1 MSKRWRHRIL
11 PAFVAMSALCLVWPQ
26 TDASGLRGRI
36 ERLRERRAEGANTQ
50 VTLPPDVRAVGDV
63 AYGPDPRQRFDV
75 YFSGKTKGAPVIL
88 LVHGGGWAHGDK
100 AMRNVIENKVTR
112 WVPAGYVVI
121 STAYRMLPD
130 AMPDVQAADVAKA
143 LAEAQRQARTWG
155 GDPERFVLM
164 GHSAGAH
171 LVALLS
177 AAPRMAMQ
185 AGAKPWRGAILLDS
199 GALDVEQIM
208 RKRHARLFD
217 RAFGSEPSYWRS
229 VSPQQALTAQA
240 IPMLV
245 VCSSQRRE
253 SCGQAHDFVAKAAS
267 LGDRASVQEVALSH
281 GELNQQLGLESPY
294 TRSVEG
300 FMRGVDAA
308 PETRSRR

>member
-1 MSKRWRHRIL
+1 MATL
-11 PAFVAMSALCLVWPQ
+11 ALCLVWPQ
-26 TDASGLRGRI
+26 SDASGLRGRM
-36 ERLRERRAEGANTQ
+36 ERFRERRAEGASTQ
-50 VTLPPDVRAVGDV
+50 VTLPPEVRIVRDV

-75 YFSGKTKGAPVIL
+75 YFSGKTRNAPVIL
-88 LVHGGGWAHGDK
+88 LVHGGGWARGDK
-100 AMRNVIENKVTR
+100 DMRNVIENKVAR

-130 AMPDVQAADVAKA
+130 AMPDVQAADVARA
-143 LAEAQRQARTWG
+143 LAEAQRQVRSWG

-185 AGAKPWRGAILLDS
+185 AGARPWRGAVLLDS
-199 GALDVEQIM
+199 GALDVEAIM

-217 RAFGSEPSYWRS
+217 RAFGSEPAYWRT
-229 VSPQQALTAQA
+229 VSPQHALTAQA

-245 VCSSQRRE
+245 VCSSQRRA
-253 SCGQAHDFVAKAAS
+253 SCRQAHDFVAKAAS
-267 LGDRASVQEVALSH
+267 LGDLASVQEVALSH

-294 TRSVEG
+294 TRNVEG
-300 FMRGVDAA
+300 FMHGVDAA
-308 PETRSRR
+308 PATASGR